1 MRRRGCVFS
10 RPDAVARHDTWFH
23 TKKRRRRRKRRGEA
37 DEEEVEEEEE
47 TFDGTLLSYL
57 DLPEEDRVVEDL
69 FHHPPEEHL
78 AYKSDEA
85 DEPEDHQPQPT
96 SPSRGTF
103 AMDHYKIVNQNSCQG
118 LPSDSEST
126 SKLYRRVHKRYCVFA
141 SEVDLNDN
149 QQPNVSK
156 LWLVAD
162 RDVNWF
168 LVLWFVDFYVTP

>member
-1 MRRRGCVFS
+1 
-10 RPDAVARHDTWFH
+10 
-23 TKKRRRRRKRRGEA
+23 
-37 DEEEVEEEEE
+37 
-47 TFDGTLLSYL
+47 LSYL

-69 FHHPPEEHL
+69 FHHPPEEQL
-78 AYKSDEA
+78 ANESDKSDE
-85 DEPEDHQPQPT
+85 PEEHQTVYHPT
-96 SPSRGTF
+96 HPSRGTF
-103 AMDHYKIVNQNSCQG
+103 TMDHYKIVNQNSCQG

-126 SKLYRRVHKRYCVFA
+126 SKLYRRVHKRQPT